1 MGGCCK
7 GDDSKAIHKGM
18 IMTKR
23 ELLVELSG
31 DEELLFADGFDDAI
45 IGFDRNSFRVIYSV
59 TKAVA
64 ILEREMGAN
73 DAIEYFEYNVESA
86 YVGEKTPI
94 WCQDEIEI

>member
-1 MGGCCK
+1 
-7 GDDSKAIHKGM
+7 M
-18 IMTKR
+18 IMTQR

-59 TKAVA
+59 TKVIA
-64 ILEREMGAN
+64 ILEKEMGADN
-73 DAIEYFEYNVESA
+73 AIEYFEYNVESA
-86 YVGEKTPI
+86 YVGERTPI

>member
-1 MGGCCK
+1 M
-7 GDDSKAIHKGM
+7 S
-18 IMTKR
+18 MTKR

-59 TKAVA
+59 TKVIA
-64 ILEREMGAN
+64 ILEKEMGADN
-73 DAIEYFEYNVESA
+73 AIEYFEYNVESA
-86 YVGEKTPI
+86 YVGERTPI